1 MKKIYLLAAAGLMML
16 SSCDLDI
23 NENPNSP
30 SNSDVSADLV
40 FPAIENSIATAV
52 GDQMFNYAGF
62 FVQYWDQMPTANQ
75 YNTLDEL

>member
-23 NENPNSP
+23 NENPNYP
-30 SNSDVSADLV
+30 SNTDVSADLV

-52 GDQMFNYAGF
+52 GDQMFN
-62 FVQYWDQMPTANQ
+62 
-75 YNTLDEL
+75 